1 MASFFRQS
9 LQFIVKI
16 IWILRSHQV
25 IKLIQNFHNFNLK
38 VDRVSILRIDSRLYK
53 QKKIRS
59 WFMIRIYIN
68 QKFITKSNL
77 IFIKP

>member
-1 MASFFRQS
+1 MTIFFRQS

-16 IWILRSHQV
+16 IWILRSRQV

-38 VDRVSILRIDSRLYK
+38 IDRVSILRLDSRLYK

>member
-1 MASFFRQS
+1 MTIFFRQS

-16 IWILRSHQV
+16 IWILRSHQA

-38 VDRVSILRIDSRLYK
+38 IDRVSILRLDSRLYK